1 MEEAKAGCD
10 GGGADQSLC
19 PTCDTRATSVSTV
32 TLYHLLEPLNARD
45 VQSDKI
51 YSVCQTRSCPILYFS
66 NDHSQTFESPDVRT
80 TVGFK
85 QPEDDPPHPVC
96 YCFGYTKENIAEE
109 IEKTGESTVVDWIT
123 ERVQADECACE
134 YKNPTGQC
142 CLGDVRS
149 VLSEINKL

>member
-45 VQSDKI
+45 VQYDKI

-66 NDHSQTFESPDVRT
+66 SDHKQTFESSDART
-80 TVGFK
+80 IVGFK
-85 QPEDDPPHPVC
+85 QPENESPHPVC
-96 YCFGYTKENIAEE
+96 YCFGYTRENIADE
-109 IEKTGESTVVDWIT
+109 ITETGDSTVVEWIT
-123 ERVQADECACE
+123 ERVQAEECACE
-134 YKNPTGQC
+134 YRNPTGRC
-142 CLGDVRS
+142 CLGDVREAVKKAS
-149 VLSEINKL
+149 K